1 MKKLKEKPV
10 GLISPKETNNL
21 NKCAILF
28 FQIIRKYLTKIS
40 LKDFRTT
47 IVDLFKIPQLN
58 QLHFYLK

>member
-21 NKCAILF
+21 NKYAILF